1 MGVRVP
7 PSAPPYA
14 YAFGFGWQATIVDW
28 RAKAI
33 RRRSVHR
40 SLGVGGQFTN
50 QPVGESPL
58 WVCDLVFFS
67 RRMIP
72 CLAAAMDGSVLQRV
86 FRDLHVLRS
95 HFMLM
100 PDASA
105 ENAGRVQFDLPPKP
119 PFV

>member
-1 MGVRVP
+1 
-7 PSAPPYA
+7 
-14 YAFGFGWQATIVDW
+14 
-28 RAKAI
+28 
-33 RRRSVHR
+33 
-40 SLGVGGQFTN
+40 
-50 QPVGESPL
+50 
-58 WVCDLVFFS
+58 
-67 RRMIP
+67 MIP